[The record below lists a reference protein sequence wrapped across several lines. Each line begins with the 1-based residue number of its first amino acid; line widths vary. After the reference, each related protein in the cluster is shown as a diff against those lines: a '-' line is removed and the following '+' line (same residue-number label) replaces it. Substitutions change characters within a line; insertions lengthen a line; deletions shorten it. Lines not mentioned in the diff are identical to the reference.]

1 MTVEGKVDVTL
12 IGISRYDATD
22 KKAVKEFLTNENEQ
36 YSSAKSPVGM
46 FDRQLIPNDLGLVAQ
61 NIMLVST
68 AFFLGL
74 LLGGFILVVVLI
86 LQFYG
91 KKTTKECPVCKEVR
105 ELQEKE
111 EEALR
116 KEWKDQQTGYK
127 N

>member
-1 MTVEGKVDVTL
+1 
-12 IGISRYDATD
+12 
-22 KKAVKEFLTNENEQ
+22 
-36 YSSAKSPVGM
+36 
-46 FDRQLIPNDLGLVAQ
+46 
-61 NIMLVST
+61 MLVST

-86 LQFYG
+86 YN
-91 KKTTKECPVCKEVR
+91 KKTTKECPVCKQNR

>member
-1 MTVEGKVDVTL
+1 
-12 IGISRYDATD
+12 
-22 KKAVKEFLTNENEQ
+22 
-36 YSSAKSPVGM
+36 
-46 FDRQLIPNDLGLVAQ
+46 
-61 NIMLVST
+61 MLAST

-74 LLGGFILVVVLI
+74 LLGGILLI
-86 LQFYG
+86 VALIYD
-91 KKTTKECPVCKEVR
+91 KKITKECPVCKEVR

>member
-1 MTVEGKVDVTL
+1 
-12 IGISRYDATD
+12 
-22 KKAVKEFLTNENEQ
+22 
-36 YSSAKSPVGM
+36 
-46 FDRQLIPNDLGLVAQ
+46 
-61 NIMLVST
+61 MLAST
-68 AFFLGL
+68 AFFLVL

-86 LQFYG
+86 YN
-91 KKTTKECPVCKEVR
+91 KKTTKECPVCKQVR

>member
-1 MTVEGKVDVTL
+1 
-12 IGISRYDATD
+12 
-22 KKAVKEFLTNENEQ
+22 
-36 YSSAKSPVGM
+36 
-46 FDRQLIPNDLGLVAQ
+46 
-61 NIMLVST
+61 MLAST

-86 LQFYG
+86 YD

>member
-1 MTVEGKVDVTL
+1 
-12 IGISRYDATD
+12 
-22 KKAVKEFLTNENEQ
+22 
-36 YSSAKSPVGM
+36 
-46 FDRQLIPNDLGLVAQ
+46 
-61 NIMLVST
+61 MLAST

-86 LQFYG
+86 YN
-91 KKTTKECPVCKEVR
+91 KKTTKECRPVCKEVR

>member
-1 MTVEGKVDVTL
+1 
-12 IGISRYDATD
+12 
-22 KKAVKEFLTNENEQ
+22 
-36 YSSAKSPVGM
+36 
-46 FDRQLIPNDLGLVAQ
+46 
-61 NIMLVST
+61 MLVST

-74 LLGGFILVVVLI
+74 LLGGIILVVVLI
-86 LQFYG
+86 YD

>member
-1 MTVEGKVDVTL
+1 
-12 IGISRYDATD
+12 
-22 KKAVKEFLTNENEQ
+22 
-36 YSSAKSPVGM
+36 
-46 FDRQLIPNDLGLVAQ
+46 
-61 NIMLVST
+61 MLAST

-74 LLGGFILVVVLI
+74 LLGGFILVVVPI
-86 LQFYG
+86 YSN
-91 KKTTKECPVCKEVR
+91 KITKECPVCKEVR

>member
-1 MTVEGKVDVTL
+1 
-12 IGISRYDATD
+12 
-22 KKAVKEFLTNENEQ
+22 
-36 YSSAKSPVGM
+36 
-46 FDRQLIPNDLGLVAQ
+46 
-61 NIMLVST
+61 MLVST

-74 LLGGFILVVVLI
+74 LLGGIILVVVLI
-86 LQFYG
+86 YN

-105 ELQEKE
+105 EWQEEE

>member
-1 MTVEGKVDVTL
+1 
-12 IGISRYDATD
+12 
-22 KKAVKEFLTNENEQ
+22 
-36 YSSAKSPVGM
+36 
-46 FDRQLIPNDLGLVAQ
+46 
-61 NIMLVST
+61 MLVST

-74 LLGGFILVVVLI
+74 LLGGIILVVTL
-86 LQFYG
+86 LYD
-91 KKTTKECPVCKEVR
+91 KRTTTECPICKQAK

>member
-1 MTVEGKVDVTL
+1 
-12 IGISRYDATD
+12 
-22 KKAVKEFLTNENEQ
+22 
-36 YSSAKSPVGM
+36 
-46 FDRQLIPNDLGLVAQ
+46 
-61 NIMLVST
+61 MLAST

-86 LQFYG
+86 YD

-105 ELQEKE
+105 EMQEKE

-116 KEWKDQQTGYK
+116 KEWKDQQTVYK

>member
-1 MTVEGKVDVTL
+1 
-12 IGISRYDATD
+12 
-22 KKAVKEFLTNENEQ
+22 
-36 YSSAKSPVGM
+36 
-46 FDRQLIPNDLGLVAQ
+46 
-61 NIMLVST
+61 MLAST

-86 LQFYG
+86 YD
-91 KKTTKECPVCKEVR
+91 KKTTKEYPVCKEVR

>member
-1 MTVEGKVDVTL
+1 
-12 IGISRYDATD
+12 
-22 KKAVKEFLTNENEQ
+22 
-36 YSSAKSPVGM
+36 
-46 FDRQLIPNDLGLVAQ
+46 
-61 NIMLVST
+61 MLAST

-74 LLGGFILVVVLI
+74 LLGGFILVVTL
-86 LQFYG
+86 LYD
-91 KKTTKECPVCKEVR
+91 KRTTTECPVCKEVR